1 MFSIFV
7 NLQKGIEMKT
17 VLKADIL
24 NFPNVSKHLRGI
36 PKDKLLDMFIEQL
49 VNDTFD
55 SLGIRYGC
63 KITIA
68 NQ

>member
-1 MFSIFV
+1 
-7 NLQKGIEMKT
+7 MKR

-24 NFPNVSKHLRGI
+24 NFPNVSKHLRGLT
-36 PKDKLLDMFIEQL
+36 KDKLLDMFIEQL
-49 VNDTFD
+49 INDTFD